1 MSITNMFKSRQQRNN
16 KATTG
21 PGRWVDVMVSVDM
34 DRHEHDV
41 IILGGGVNGVGIARD
56 CALRGI
62 RALLVDKNDLAK
74 GASGANTGMIHG
86 GIRYLRYDV
95 HTTKMACTDSGFIQR
110 IAPHLLFRIPFLVPV
125 MKPKGAGL
133 FKSAF
138 DRLYLEGAEIFFEA
152 YDQFQPLKR
161 GKSHTRLTR
170 EETLALEPGLTP
182 DILGAVTMDEWGID
196 PFRLVV
202 ENAMDASEHGA
213 IIRTWCDVTAFH
225 KNSAGAVCGI
235 TLWDRVQL
243 HAETHTAPVV
253 INATG
258 AWGPRIAAMAG
269 ASYQLRPGKGVHIV
283 YSHRISNFGIVMTG
297 VDGRQMFL
305 MPHEN
310 GSIVGT
316 TDDDYYG
323 DLDNPRATEDEV
335 KYILQAARAVF
346 PSIDNYRMS
355 RTYVGIRPTLFAWA
369 KNEDRL
375 SREHEFYD
383 HAAQGVSGLISVAG
397 GKLAAYRQL
406 AEEVTNLIAVRVG
419 NHAPC
424 HTHEK
429 PLPGAE
435 AKFDAHAWMASRPG
449 KRALSISR
457 MSYRHGARTQQIL
470 QLCDED
476 QRRACNTCACEPV
489 MEAEIRY
496 SIRHEH
502 VRRLTDVRRR
512 TRQSMGGCGGCH
524 CTLRTSQLLQ
534 QEANLS
540 VPEQLTELQGA
551 MTARYIGKRPV
562 LEGANLATEEV
573 NQWAHFLTANLR
585 PLFVAAQQHHARK
598 ASSAPADTPI
608 TRPQLAIAP
617 TVVVAPPVPQRA

>member
-1 MSITNMFKSRQQRNN
+1 MRT
-16 KATTG
+16 
-21 PGRWVDVMVSVDM
+21 
-34 DRHEHDV
+34 EHDV
-41 IILGGGVNGVGIARD
+41 IILGGGVNGAGIARD

-125 MKPKGAGL
+125 FKPKGNSRFAAVIDHL
-133 FKSAF
+133 F
-138 DRLYLEGAEIFFEA
+138 LEGAEIFFEA
-152 YDQFQPLKR
+152 YDQLQPLKR
-161 GKSHTRLTR
+161 GKSHTRLSR
-170 EETLALEPGLTP
+170 AETLALEPGLTP

-202 ENAMDASEHGA
+202 ENAIDASEHGA
-213 IIRTWCDVTAFH
+213 VVRTWCELQSFSKDNNGSINGVTL
-225 KNSAGAVCGI
+225 VDRI
-235 TLWDRVQL
+235 TQTTESHR
-243 HAETHTAPVV
+243 APLV

-269 ASYQLRPGKGVHIV
+269 AHYQLRPGKGVHIV
-283 YSHRISNFGIVMTG
+283 YSHRISNFGIVMPG

-346 PSIDNYRMS
+346 PAIDKHRMS

-375 SREHEFYD
+375 SREHAFYD
-383 HAAQGVSGLISVAG
+383 HAAQGVPGLISVAG

-406 AEEVTNLIAVRVG
+406 AEEVTNVIATRVH

-424 HTHEK
+424 HTHVK

-435 AKFDAHAWMASRPG
+435 AAFSVDEWISQRPA
-449 KRALSISR
+449 KQALSVSR
-457 MSYRHGARTQQIL
+457 MAYRHGARSKHIL
-470 QLCDED
+470 ALCED
-476 QRRACNTCACEPV
+476 DARQACHTCSCEPV
-489 MEAEIRY
+489 TEAEVRY
-496 SIRHEH
+496 TIRHEH

-512 TRQSMGGCGGCH
+512 TRLSMGACGGTH
-524 CTLRTSQLLQ
+524 CQLRASQLLLE
-534 QEANLS
+534 EAKLTAAS
-540 VPEQLTELQGA
+540 QLIELHGA

-573 NQWAHFLTANLR
+573 NPLSHFLTANLR
-585 PLFVAAQQHHARK
+585 PLFIAAQQHALGRHAV
-598 ASSAPADTPI
+598 APADAPL
-608 TRPQLAIAP
+608 TRQASTREAEVL
-617 TVVVAPPVPQRA
+617 TAPPVPVRTA